1 MGSYWIKGN
10 DGKEYRAEDERIVIE
25 WIQENRIAAFTQIKK
40 EGENEFRAAKL
51 HSEFASYFPT
61 SSSSEVVTEISPPI
75 LKEGSPQVAEG
86 AHLQV
91 GLAFR
96 EGWQLFRENILLS
109 YGGLIFWIVINLT
122 IGFLPALAHFVLR
135 PVVGDSPVLLV
146 GMQGI
151 SYLLQLILAGPLLV
165 GFYKFWLNMVDRRD
179 PHLQDFLNGFEIWLP
194 AMLTQWLKGLIFM
207 GIIALSVPF
216 FVSSFFFKFQD
227 WMSGKIPPIEEWGW
241 VLVGLFVL
249 AFVIVVVMTLFWFVE
264 FLLADRISLK
274 VFRCFKLSAQLALRN
289 IPGLALLFTLVTLF
303 FIVAC
308 FTIVGVL
315 IILPWLI
322 LSVVHGYRQLVP
334 RNKES

>member
-1 MGSYWIKGN
+1 MASYWIKGN
-10 DGKEYRAEDERIVIE
+10 DGKEYRAEDEKTVID
-25 WIQENRIAAFTQIKK
+25 WIQENRIAAFTEIKK
-40 EGENEFRAAKL
+40 EGEDQFRLASLYPEFV
-51 HSEFASYFPT
+51 SYFP
-61 SSSSEVVTEISPPI
+61 SSAVASPSVLPPV
-75 LKEGSPQVAEG
+75 LKDELPGIVEETN
-86 AHLQV
+86 LQV

-109 YGGLIFWIVINLT
+109 YGGFIFWVVINLA
-122 IGFLPALAHFVLR
+122 IGFLPALAHLVLR
-135 PVVGDSPVLLV
+135 PIVGDFPGLLV

-165 GFYKFWLNMVDRRD
+165 GFYKFWLNMVDKRD

-207 GIIALSVPF
+207 GMIALSFPF
-216 FVSSFFFKFQD
+216 FISSFFFKFQD
-227 WMSGKIPPIEEWGW
+227 WMSGKVPPIEEWGW

-264 FLLADRISLK
+264 FLLADRVSLK
-274 VFRCFKLSAQLALRN
+274 VFQCFKLSAQLALRN
-289 IPGLALLFTLVTLF
+289 IPGLALLFTLVTVF

-334 RNKES
+334 RSKES